1 MSQVSEITKKKAKI
15 VETPYDEKEA
25 ANQIKDCRLD
35 FETC

>member
-1 MSQVSEITKKKAKI
+1 MSQVSEITKKAKI